1 MNTHSSTFGKLIAAA
16 SVFGLAIGLS
26 ACTSAPAT
34 PETTSSEPSTE
45 TQVIPQQTGVPP
57 WAFTNDADE
66 LIGLLPELSL
76 GLAPHLEVEIEN
88 ERNSWENA
96 LLGLENEKYVFVPGA
111 GITEERLLKFD
122 FAVALRDGYGFKVKA
137 GNPEIA
143 DDMNAL
149 CGLSVGLPAGASV
162 IPELEDQS
170 AACVAAG
177 DEPLEIMTFPDW
189 ASADLAAQS
198 GQIDVAT
205 ATLSSMG
212 YQSQET
218 PGVWTITGPE
228 YAFQEIGFAVL
239 KGSEWGPRLVDAFN
253 AMIEDGSYA
262 AVFETYDT
270 ASMMVEESRLVTE

>member
-1 MNTHSSTFGKLIAAA
+1 MTSNSSLTKIAVVLTAGGLA
-16 SVFGLAIGLS
+16 FGLG
-26 ACTSAPAT
+26 ACASGDEAADPAPG
-34 PETTSSEPSTE
+34 ETAQE
-45 TQVIPQQTGVPP
+45 TYVIPQQTGVPP
-57 WAFTNDADE
+57 WAFTDDADQ
-66 LIGLLPELSL
+66 LIGMLPDLSVGL
-76 GLAPHLEVEIEN
+76 GPHLGVDIEN

-96 LLGLENEKYVFVPGA
+96 LLGLENERYVFVPGA

-137 GNPEIA
+137 GNPELD
-143 DDMNAL
+143 DDMGAL

-162 IPELEDQS
+162 IPALEEQS
-170 AACVAAG
+170 AACLAA
-177 DEPLEIMTFPDW
+177 DEDAIEISTFPDW

-205 ATLSSMG
+205 ATISSMR
-212 YQSQET
+212 YQSIEN
-218 PGVWTITGPE
+218 PGVWSITGPE

-253 AMIEDGSYA
+253 EMIADGSYA
-262 AVFETYDT
+262 EIFEAYDT